1 MIFFCLFIPYRI
13 LEKSLTLKNK
23 PMWLG
28 MIGLR
33 VIIPIDMMVEALAV
47 VSLPSEESFK
57 KSIEFLK
64 TIAPKVDYH
73 LDVRVD

>member
-1 MIFFCLFIPYRI
+1 
-13 LEKSLTLKNK
+13 
-23 PMWLG
+23 MWLG

-57 KSIEFLK
+57 RSIEFLK
-64 TIAPKVDYH
+64 AIAPKVDYH